1 MATIR
6 NTLETQFTTKG
17 AQRAVKETEQIGK
30 AQTRLGQGSASA
42 GRSFSAQ
49 SQGLGGLVGIYAAAA
64 ANVFA
69 ISAAFEA
76 LNAAAQFDTIIRG
89 TESLAAAVGTSAT
102 QVISSLKDITAGQ
115 LSIVE
120 ASRNANLALSAGF
133 NVDQIEQLG
142 AVAIKASRAL
152 GRDLGDSFQRLAR
165 GAIKLEPELLDEL
178 GIFTRIEPAVNAYAL
193 SVGKSAAQ
201 LTQFERRQA
210 FANQVI
216 KDGTEAFKDIDTSVI
231 GTQETFEKLVANF
244 SDLAIIV
251 GSVVAEQLVP
261 LAEFL
266 DKNLGNRILL
276 LGSIGLIVFNSL
288 RVALVGLATAGIAS
302 LSTSLAGLSVQFG
315 GARKSASELANE
327 ASDISDQFKG
337 QGAFVG
343 GNASEGAALKKSLAS
358 GALSTREAVRLQ
370 GRIPKLLEEEV
381 AYRERIAKRIQK
393 DNSFKETGARL
404 TQQSLN
410 RGLAI
415 EATEKMINVQL
426 AKSNMLTRGF
436 AKSLNVAALAARGLG
451 AALSFGLKLLNAFG
465 IAFVVLQG
473 LGSIIGFD
481 VFEKLQQAY
490 DFFFKA
496 GKDFAKGQ
504 ELVKR
509 SVDSSTAA
517 LKKYVDAAREGG
529 FIESPATEDP
539 AALMKEYQGANFKA
553 FSSDVGDA
561 AGRSLQT
568 QIFDKEAEIENILAI
583 NEEYRK
589 IRLSLEA
596 QMAKAQKRSTDVST
610 KYTKSKL
617 LELESAAIASEGK
630 IQNERTRLRAKQQT
644 EFGGLEKFNKAV
656 EAEQFKVGSG
666 LDTPATDIKNRLE
679 ELGNAATDARVKYK
693 LFKEQFDKKDQNL
706 TASNLILRELKLT
719 ITGMSAAIDAEFGAG
734 SLTSRIFGMS
744 SDEFETEISGAS
756 NSLVAL
762 RTEFKALTD
771 IINAVED
778 PKIIDQLVGD
788 MSRFLDTD
796 NIALADVDFFQPK
809 LIRDANNQ
817 IRALRIEYKGFSK
830 DIVLSAKTGMVP
842 DGSKQSV
849 QDMTG
854 GIKMLTELMEALTAG
869 TINNQ
874 TATKKLMGIRKNLE
888 ATTGKGFFEGDP
900 GQEADGFALALSKV
914 EERAQVVV
922 NEFNNMNALADKLA
936 KKFQKAAAAF
946 DDLFTSGTVNAIT
959 GDIAKNQEEVLLNE
973 AKNLVLLRQKMNLLK
988 SQRDMTGTI
997 AEIERALTAAA
1008 KASFVNQVKRVP
1020 LVEKE
1025 LKAVEKMERTARA
1038 RLALEQ
1044 AKGRELARNIAI
1056 QEKEAKLQADMRRG
1070 VQLEFDTGYK
1080 RSSFGKAKSPDI
1092 FGKQDISTIRGASS
1106 PLDSRLMS
1114 KRKSFS
1120 AESIE
1125 TMGAALEQA
1134 GVEVGNLMERFIMG
1148 SDAIEVTKALNEQIN
1163 AISTNAA
1170 QARNNVSEM
1179 NKLGF
1184 KIDATK
1190 RAGAAIDREAAAAGA
1205 QGASAARVAKAESDT
1220 AKILS
1225 RTILKREDILR
1236 VELALEKTKMQEAK
1250 RSIGAQAALAK
1261 GVAEDE
1267 KAAIVEKRKLINEEY
1282 RNTISDLGDR
1292 RELLRQQNEIRIAEF
1307 ELAQL
1312 ERIQQK
1318 DILKQ
1323 QKENIDKKAKD
1334 DRAAALAQYTERR
1347 HAINLQKDKTNL
1359 LRMTIQHDKQVISDN
1374 ATLLVA
1380 EGKMKSEEMAGLLT
1394 QQTTFTDPSDD
1405 LLTGV
1410 KEMMKS
1416 YSRMHNT
1423 NLAQFR
1429 EEESQIN
1436 ASATAEKSKFD
1447 SQIAAIED
1455 LIVKERTI
1463 EEIRSAI
1470 QSRALIALDAEQ
1482 TKAYQVRALKIL
1494 GLTEEEKNI
1503 DKTLRKTLANYGME
1517 SAAAEKLFKDK
1528 MEDLAYELS
1537 ARKKLKELILGI
1549 TDDINGGLSNAIQK
1563 LFENAATRGA
1573 SLTDGI
1579 KEIGLGM
1586 YEDIRKTIVSQTI
1599 VTPAQ
1604 DMMKGFIGDI
1614 TGFDLNKKGIDS
1626 VQLTADGSVPVTIKS
1641 GEDPIQKVKKDIE
1654 EKGMGFFEGFKE
1666 KAKGAFDKIT
1676 TSLGDF
1682 GSKAMETFR
1691 GLGSGIKNLFT
1702 GESGILSGLGGMF
1715 KGLMGSEGGGG
1726 LFSSIT
1732 GMLGMGAGGGGFN
1745 FGSLFGMAAGA
1756 PMATGGLVG
1765 VRHMAEGG
1773 QINALRDRVP
1783 AMLEPGEFV
1792 IRKPAAKSIGNRA
1805 LGQMNATGAAGM
1817 GNVQFNIVNEG
1828 EPKSAEQ
1835 QGQPKF
1841 DADKIVIDVVMRDL
1855 QSNGPIRNALRSG

>member
-1 MATIR
+1 LATIK
-6 NTLETQFTTKG
+6 NTLETKFTTKG
-17 AQRAVKETEQIGK
+17 AQRTVKETEQIGK
-30 AQTRLGQGSASA
+30 AQTRLAQGSASA

-327 ASDISDQFKG
+327 ASDISEQFKG

-529 FIESPATEDP
+529 FIESPVTEDP
-539 AALMKEYQGANFKA
+539 EALMREYQGANFKA
-553 FSSDVGDA
+553 FASDIDDV

-583 NEEYRK
+583 NEEHRK

-610 KYTKSKL
+610 EYTKSKL
-617 LELESAAIASEGK
+617 LQLEAAAIASEGR
-630 IQNERTRLRAKQQT
+630 IANERTSLRVKQQI
-644 EFGGLEKFNKAV
+644 EFGGLEKFNKTV
-656 EAEQFKVGSG
+656 ELEKALPAG

-679 ELGNAATDARVKYK
+679 ELGNAATDARVKY
-693 LFKEQFDKKDQNL
+693 EQFKKEFERADDKLK
-706 TASNLILRELKLT
+706 ASSDIITQLKLT
-719 ITGMSAAIDAEFGAG
+719 ITGMSADIDAEFGSG

-762 RTEFKALTD
+762 RTKFKALTD

-817 IRALRIEYKGFSK
+817 IKALRIEYKGFSK

-842 DGSKQSV
+842 DGSKQGV

-874 TATKKLMGIRKNLE
+874 TATKKLMGIRKNLI

-946 DDLFTSGTVNAIT
+946 DDLFTSGTVNALT
-959 GDIAKNQEEVLLNE
+959 GDIAKNQEEQLRNE
-973 AKNLVLLRQKMNLLK
+973 AQNLVLLQQKMNLLK

-997 AEIERALTAAA
+997 GEIERALTAAA

-1025 LKAVEKMERTARA
+1025 LKTLEKMERAARA

-1056 QEKEAKLQADMRRG
+1056 QEKEAKLQTDIRRG
-1070 VQLEFDTGYK
+1070 VQLEFDRGYSRK
-1080 RSSFGKAKSPDI
+1080 SPAKSPSK
-1092 FGKQDISTIRGASS
+1092 FGDQDISTLRGASN
-1106 PLDSRLMS
+1106 PRDARAM
-1114 KRKSFS
+1114 RGKSLAQGGDF
-1120 AESIE
+1120 AN
-1125 TMGAALEQA
+1125 TAMGIRAMGVELELA
-1134 GVEVGNLMERFIMG
+1134 GVEVEDLMKRFIMG
-1148 SDAIEVTKALNEQIN
+1148 TDAIDITKAMNEQIN
-1163 AISTNAA
+1163 SIASNS
-1170 QARNNVSEM
+1170 ARARSRLTGLMQE
-1179 NKLGF
+1179 GF
-1184 KIDATK
+1184 KFDATK
-1190 RAGAAIDREAAAAGA
+1190 RAGAAIDRETAAAGA
-1205 QGASAARVAKAESDT
+1205 QGASAARVAKAENDT
-1220 AKILS
+1220 AKILD

-1250 RSIGAQAALAK
+1250 KSIGAQAALAR
-1261 GVAEDE
+1261 GVAKDE
-1267 KAAIVEKRKLINEEY
+1267 KAAIEEKRKLVGQEF
-1282 RNTISDLGDR
+1282 RNTLDEIQDR
-1292 RELLRQQNEIRIAEF
+1292 KRILLQQDKIRIAEF

-1334 DRAAALAQYTERR
+1334 DRAAALAAYTQRR
-1347 HAINLQKDKTNL
+1347 HDINVQRDKTNL
-1359 LRMTIQHDKQVISDN
+1359 LRMTIQHDKQVIADN
-1374 ATLLVA
+1374 ASLLVA

-1405 LLTGV
+1405 LLRGV
-1410 KEMMKS
+1410 REMMKS

-1436 ASATAEKSKFD
+1436 ASAASEKDKFD
-1447 SQIAAIED
+1447 NQIAAIED
-1455 LIVKERTI
+1455 LIAKEKTI
-1463 EEIRSAI
+1463 KKIRDDIQTRALYDLDVESSAAFQLQRLKHLGLDEEI
-1470 QSRALIALDAEQ
+1470 
-1482 TKAYQVRALKIL
+1482 
-1494 GLTEEEKNI
+1494 KNV

-1517 SAAAEKLFKDK
+1517 SAAAEKLYKEK
-1528 MEDLAYELS
+1528 MEQLAYELS
-1537 ARKKLKELILGI
+1537 ARKKLKDLIVGI

-1579 KEIGLGM
+1579 SEIGRAM
-1586 YEDIRKTIVSQTI
+1586 YADIRKTVVDQTI
-1599 VTPAQ
+1599 VTPAK
-1604 DMMKGFIGDI
+1604 DMVKGFIGDI

-1626 VQLTADGSVPVTIKS
+1626 VQLTSDGSVPVTIKS
-1641 GEDPIQKVKKDIE
+1641 GEDPINQVTKKIK
-1654 EKGMGFFEGFKE
+1654 EKGEGFFTGFKE
-1666 KAKGAFDKIT
+1666 KAKGVFDKIT
-1676 TSLGDF
+1676 SSLGDF

-1691 GLGSGIKNLFT
+1691 GLGGSLQKLFVGEGGIMK
-1702 GESGILSGLGGMF
+1702 SLSGFM
-1715 KGLMGSEGGGG
+1715 KGITGGGG
-1726 LFSSIT
+1726 EGVGATLFS
-1732 GMLGMGAGGGGFN
+1732 MGRTALSFIPGF
-1745 FGSLFGMAAGA
+1745 GA

-1765 VRHMAEGG
+1765 VRHMAQGG
-1773 QINALRDRVP
+1773 QVNALRDRVP

-1792 IRKPAAKSIGNRA
+1792 MRKPAVKSIGAGN
-1805 LGQMNATGAAGM
+1805 LGQMNATGGSM

-1828 EPKSAEQ
+1828 EPKEAEQ

-1841 DADKIVIDVVMRDL
+1841 EADKIVIDVVMKDL
-1855 QSNGPIRNALRSG
+1855 QSNGPIRQAMRNG